1 MRTTLPAIAAAAAV
15 FSLSAF
21 ADPGETLFSETS
33 HQATFQLRTVAD
45 GLASPWGLDFLPDGR
60 LIVSE
65 WAGTIR
71 LIDADGASEP
81 LEGAPA
87 VLQYGERTGGM
98 LDISIHPNFANNQWV
113 YLCYLHGEYESNVSR
128 IARARLDGGA
138 LRDLE
143 VIYEGDDREK
153 EYHHNGCRMAW
164 RDDGTMLATF
174 GDRRYLQDASQDLTS
189 MTGTIIRINADGS
202 VPPGNPF
209 ANQKDAR
216 PEIWAYGV
224 RNVQGIAKHPET
236 GAWWFSEHGPLGG
249 DEINILEPGANYGWP
264 IATYGIEYDRSIITE
279 DTELEG
285 VVGPLTY
292 WRPSTAPSG
301 LTFYTGDDFPH
312 WQGDL
317 FVGSLGDRRLLRM
330 ELRGDRIL
338 FKEELLAELDER
350 VRDVRMGPDGALY
363 IITGANPGGV
373 YRLEPVS
380 E

>member
-1 MRTTLPAIAAAAAV
+1 MRVTLPAIAAATLFNFQAA
-15 FSLSAF
+15 AE
-21 ADPGETLFSETS
+21 PGAVLFSEAS
-33 HQATFQLRTVAD
+33 HQATFQLTTVAD

-71 LIDADGASEP
+71 VIDDDGASDP
-81 LEGAPA
+81 LDGAPA

-98 LDISIHPNFANNQWV
+98 LDVSVHPRFASNRFV
-113 YLCYLHGEYESNVSR
+113 YLCYLHGTYESNVSR
-128 IARARLDGGA
+128 IARARLEGAA
-138 LRDLE
+138 LRNLE

-153 EYHHNGCRMAW
+153 EYHHSGCRMAW
-164 RDDGTMLATF
+164 NEDGTMLATF
-174 GDRRYLQDASQDLTS
+174 GDRRYLQDASQDLS
-189 MTGTIIRINADGS
+189 SITGTIIRINADGS

-209 ANQKDAR
+209 ANHKGAR

-224 RNVQGIAKHPET
+224 RNVQGIARHPET
-236 GAWWFSEHGPLGG
+236 GTWWFSEHGPLGG

-264 IATYGIEYDRSIITE
+264 ITTYGIEYDRTIITE
-279 DTELEG
+279 DTELDG

-301 LTFYTGDDFPH
+301 LAFYTGDDFPH

-317 FVGSLGDRRLLRM
+317 FVGSLGDRRLLRI
-330 ELRGDRIL
+330 ELRGDRVL
-338 FKEELLAELDER
+338 FKEALLAEFDER
-350 VRDVRMGPDGALY
+350 IRDVRMAPDGALY
-363 IITGANPGGV
+363 VITGANPGGV